1 MAAFERILCG
11 HPQVD
16 EILDNIRLGDNVVWQ
31 VTNLDEFRF
40 FTEPYVRQAVK
51 DGRDV
56 IYIRFA
62 QHEPVIQDLTGV
74 DVLHF
79 DPDEGFEAFTVAIHE
94 EIARR
99 GYDAFYVFDCLSE
112 LQSVWYT
119 DLMMANFFRC
129 TCPFLFILDTVAYF
143 PVLRGRHSYES
154 ITRIRDT
161 TQLFLDVY
169 SNDSYLYLHPL
180 KVWNRNSPRMFM
192 PHAYKKSTGQFST
205 LRDGVGMSR
214 YYQTVQKSAAKDEDQ
229 NIDSHDRFFNE
240 AKREYQRGTFTEETE
255 HQIIDS
261 TMTKDPKLHD
271 LVKKYFT
278 PEDYFRLRDRM
289 IGSGAIGGKACGV
302 QLARRISEREIP
314 EFAEHN
320 EPDDSYFIGS
330 DVFYT
335 YIVYNGDWDLRIR
348 QRSKEEY
355 FSAAPELRERL
366 LAGEFP
372 PSVREQFRSMLDY
385 FGQSPFI
392 VRSSSFLEDGFGN
405 AFAGKYESIFC
416 VNQGSPEERMEA
428 LEQAVRRVYASTM
441 DYSALE
447 YRRQRGLDRRDEQ
460 MAILVQRV
468 SGSYYGQYFM
478 PGAAGVGY
486 SHSAYKWYR
495 DMDPNAGMLRIV
507 MGLGTKAVDRTQE
520 DYPRLANLDRP
531 AATIYTTAEQ
541 RHRFS
546 QRYIDVLDTQNND
559 LTEVSLDKL
568 LPELP
573 KAYKKTVLERDYDAE
588 SRLRQV
594 GRWREVWFV
603 SCQKL
608 LENRAFTDLMQKIL
622 KTLERVYGTPV
633 DIEYAINTDDDGEF
647 VVNLLQ
653 CRPLYQGRAG
663 QRVDVDQLNLKETF
677 FAVKG
682 SVMGSSGERPVD
694 VIVQVDP
701 VLYYNFAYSRKPEA
715 AQAIGKIN
723 RYYAGKG
730 QHLLLMTPGRIGT
743 SSPELGVPVCFGEI
757 SNFSAICEVS
767 ETKAGHRPELSYG
780 SHMFQDLVEAEIVYA
795 AILRDAST
803 LEYHENLFRDVPD
816 RFAEICPDCPDLKD
830 MITVRE
836 VEGYRYWVDSV
847 SGYGIVGRQ

>member
-1 MAAFERILCG
+1 MAAFERILSG

-31 VTNLDEFRF
+31 VTDLDEFRF

-62 QHEPVIQDLTGV
+62 QHEPVISDLTGV
-74 DVLHF
+74 DVLRF
-79 DPDEGFEAFTVAIHE
+79 DPDEGFETFTVAIHE

-99 GYDAFYVFDCLSE
+99 GFDAFYVFDCLSE

-129 TCPFLFILDTVAYF
+129 TCPFLFVLDTVAYF

-169 SNDSYLYLHPL
+169 SSDSYLYLHPL
-180 KVWNRNSPRMFM
+180 KVWNRNSSTMFM
-192 PHAYKKSTGQFST
+192 PHAYKKSTGQFT
-205 LRDGVGMSR
+205 TVRDGVGMSR
-214 YYQTVQKSAAKDEDQ
+214 YYQTVQKSAAQDEDQ

-271 LVKKYFT
+271 LVREYFT

-314 EFAEHN
+314 EFSLHN
-320 EPDDSYFIGS
+320 EPDDSFFVGS

-355 FSAAPELRERL
+355 FSAAPELREHL
-366 LAGEFP
+366 LRGEFP
-372 PSVREQFRSMLDY
+372 PSIREQFQSMLDY

-392 VRSSSFLEDGFGN
+392 ARSSSFLEDGFGN
-405 AFAGKYESIFC
+405 AFAGKYESVFC
-416 VNQGSPEERMEA
+416 VNQGTPEERMEA
-428 LEQAVRRVYASTM
+428 LEQAIRTVYASTM

-447 YRRQRGLDRRDEQ
+447 YRRQRGLDRKDEQ
-460 MAILVQRV
+460 MAVLVQRV
-468 SGSYYGQYFM
+468 SGTYYGPYFM

-507 MGLGTKAVDRTQE
+507 MGLGTKAVDRTSE

-546 QRYIDVLDTQNND
+546 QRYIDVLDTNSNT
-559 LTEVSLDKL
+559 LTEVPLNKL

-573 KAYKKTVLERDYDAE
+573 KEYKKTVLERDYDAE
-588 SRLRQV
+588 SRLRQT

-608 LENRAFTDLMQKIL
+608 LENREFTDLMQKIL

-633 DIEYAINTDDDGEF
+633 DIEYAINTDEDGEF

-653 CRPLYQGRAG
+653 CRPLYQGKAG
-663 QRVDVDQLNLKETF
+663 ERVDVQKLNLKETF
-677 FAVKG
+677 FAVRG
-682 SVMGSSGERPVD
+682 SVMGSSGERPID
-694 VIVQVDP
+694 VVVQVDS
-701 VLYYNFAYSRKPEA
+701 VRYYNFPYSRKPEA
-715 AQAIGKIN
+715 AQAIGRIN

-730 QHLLLMTPGRIGT
+730 KNLILMTPGRIGT

-757 SNFSAICEVS
+757 SNFSAICEIS

-803 LEYHENLFRDVPD
+803 LEYNEDLFRDVPD
-816 RFAEICPDCPDLKD
+816 HFADICPDCPDLKD

-847 SGYGIVGRQ
+847 SGYGIVGKQ